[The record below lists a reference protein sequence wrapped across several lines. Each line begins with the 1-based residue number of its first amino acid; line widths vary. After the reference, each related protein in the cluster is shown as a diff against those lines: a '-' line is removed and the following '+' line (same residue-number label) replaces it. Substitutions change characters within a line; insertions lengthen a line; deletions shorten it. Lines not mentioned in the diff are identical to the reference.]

1 MGQDERDVLD
11 VLRMKWQ
18 SVENPTAE
26 QQPDEKQ
33 AGRRVLIV
41 DHDENVL
48 ITLKR
53 LLEEAR
59 YDTTTAQS
67 GMKALQL
74 LRQRAF
80 DLVLLDD
87 HLPDVS
93 GEEVVR
99 HVKSAGAGTPVVV
112 VQSGTPSDDLTVQ
125 YARLG
130 ACFFIRG
137 RSPEEIAELVHDYL
151 ARARSLC
158 AHFLKAEPANWR

>member
-1 MGQDERDVLD
+1 MGRVAVQ
-11 VLRMKWQ
+11 
-18 SVENPTAE
+18 NPTAE
-26 QQPDEKQ
+26 QLPDEKQ

-48 ITLKR
+48 IALKR
-53 LLEEAR
+53 LLEEAS

-99 HVKSAGAGTPVVV
+99 HVKSAGWDAGRGGAERDPFGRPDCPIRASRCVLLHQRA
-112 VQSGTPSDDLTVQ
+112 QSGRNRRTR
-125 YARLG
+125 ARL
-130 ACFFIRG
+130 
-137 RSPEEIAELVHDYL
+137 P
-151 ARARSLC
+151 RARSVSVRS
-158 AHFLKAEPANWR
+158 FLKRPNR